1 MACLVNGGVV
11 AVCCVLVM
19 VWFAVGWLAAV
30 LGLVFVG
37 LFVVC
42 VRWGGVVNSVVKFLF
57 FVIFRYVVLYVCLN
71 V

>member
-19 VWFAVGWLAAV
+19 VWFAVGWLGCGFGFGV
-30 LGLVFVG
+30 CWFVCGLY
-37 LFVVC
+37 LL
-42 VRWGGVVNSVVKFLF
+42 GGVVNSVVKFLF

-71 V
+71 A

>member
-1 MACLVNGGVV
+1 MAVLWQFV
-11 AVCCVLVM
+11 ACWL
-19 VWFAVGWLAAV
+19 WFGLRWDGWVAV

-42 VRWGGVVNSVVKFLF
+42 IRWGGVVNSVVKFLF